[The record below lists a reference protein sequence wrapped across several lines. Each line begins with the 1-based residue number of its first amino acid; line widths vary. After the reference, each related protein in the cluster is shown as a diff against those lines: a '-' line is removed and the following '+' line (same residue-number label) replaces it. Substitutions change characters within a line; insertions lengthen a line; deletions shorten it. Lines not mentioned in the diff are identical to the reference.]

1 MWNKLAGRRFVE
13 PLFYKHTFTKR
24 PCLRCFE
31 VYCQLNFEALTV
43 VIRQIQGSREV
54 NASELVKSFSLLF
67 PWVIFPA
74 LAFVV
79 LRKDVGQK
87 KWNGCMRYQGSK
99 QQWIVQ
105 TFPSVKH
112 RLGFG
117 QQVHSHPASQGCHQ
131 FFALLSIVDIVDT
144 LSRLLPCQECLRARF
159 WLKAVVYPLRHQS
172 SYARNA
178 ASNVWVNRQSVVANL
193 NWGHLANLTADEVIY
208 VVVRTGSEGWAVE
221 LSGLF
226 SELDF
231 KILIY

>member
-117 QQVHSHPASQGCHQ
+117 QQVQLPRGAISSLPS
-131 FFALLSIVDIVDT
+131 FPLLT
-144 LSRLLPCQECLRARF
+144 LLTH
-159 WLKAVVYPLRHQS
+159 YPD
-172 SYARNA
+172 YYPARN
-178 ASNVWVNRQSVVANL
+178 VC
-193 NWGHLANLTADEVIY
+193 GHD
-208 VVVRTGSEGWAVE
+208 S
-221 LSGLF
+221 
-226 SELDF
+226 D
-231 KILIY
+231 

>member
-1 MWNKLAGRRFVE
+1 MQGRIGSRIGNSAKRRYFLKKQVQPFVKQASGKKICGTSLLQTHFHQTAFKMFWSILPTKLLG
-13 PLFYKHTFTKR
+13 
-24 PCLRCFE
+24 
-31 VYCQLNFEALTV
+31 LTV
-43 VIRQIQGSREV
+43 VIRHTQGSREV

-112 RLGFG
+112 RLSFG
-117 QQVHSHPASQGCHQ
+117 QQVHSSPASQGCHQ

-178 ASNVWVNRQSVVANL
+178 ASNVWVNR
-193 NWGHLANLTADEVIY
+193 
-208 VVVRTGSEGWAVE
+208 
-221 LSGLF
+221 
-226 SELDF
+226 
-231 KILIY
+231 